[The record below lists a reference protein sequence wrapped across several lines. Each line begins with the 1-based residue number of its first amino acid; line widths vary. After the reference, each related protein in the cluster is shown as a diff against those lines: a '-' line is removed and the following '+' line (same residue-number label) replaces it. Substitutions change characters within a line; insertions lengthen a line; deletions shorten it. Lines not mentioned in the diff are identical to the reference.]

1 MARKI
6 QDEVEGREGLLKVP
20 VDALLKDSNV
30 ENGKLHAYIDEL
42 EYNIKN
48 LKEDLK
54 EKEYLLKQY
63 ERLEGPALKK
73 LADTKTQFTPN
84 VSHPDPNRHV
94 YGCVKINKS
103 LDVVLEITEYEE
115 FKRLVE
121 VSRKDE
127 MVNDYKR
134 MLKGVNEKERYHR
147 KKLKDLMERCVK
159 CNSFVTLPEIPDED
173 KLVPSTDDK
182 ILISAMQADA
192 LVPAIPVE
200 LINDIELSTKRSE
213 YYSLMVRKIYEW
225 TEKQRV
231 DKEDI

>member
-1 MARKI
+1 
-6 QDEVEGREGLLKVP
+6 
-20 VDALLKDSNV
+20 
-30 ENGKLHAYIDEL
+30 
-42 EYNIKN
+42 
-48 LKEDLK
+48 
-54 EKEYLLKQY
+54 
-63 ERLEGPALKK
+63 
-73 LADTKTQFTPN
+73 
-84 VSHPDPNRHV
+84 
-94 YGCVKINKS
+94 
-103 LDVVLEITEYEE
+103 
-115 FKRLVE
+115 
-121 VSRKDE
+121 

-159 CNSFVTLPEIPDED
+159 CNGFVTLPEIPDED